1 MDLSTTANIMQVISF
16 IGGTLAV
23 LYKLFKITRKRI
35 LSANDAANSGKELVA
50 RLIASATSAEKRAD
64 IHTYIQVRSIEIEG
78 RRTRGK
84 IEFFFLFTI
93 GLCIGLASVYTAQK
107 PEITLSLTQNLI
119 IVAFNVVTLIGLV
132 MLLISERNV
141 QKIEDGWRQGVEEAL
156 GLKIHKY
163 LSR

>member
-16 IGGTLAV
+16 IGGTVAV
-23 LYKLFKITRKRI
+23 LYKLFKITKKRI
-35 LSANDAANSGKELVA
+35 LSANDAANNGKELVA
-50 RLIASATSAEKRAD
+50 RLIANATSAERRAD
-64 IHTYIQVRSIEIEG
+64 IHTFIQVRSIEIEG

-84 IEFFFLFTI
+84 IELFFLFTI

-107 PEITLSLTQNLI
+107 PEINLSLTQNLI
-119 IVAFNVVTLIGLV
+119 TIAFNIIPLIGLG

-141 QKIEDGWRQGVEEAL
+141 QKIEDGWRQGVQEAL
-156 GLKIHKY
+156 GLKIDKH